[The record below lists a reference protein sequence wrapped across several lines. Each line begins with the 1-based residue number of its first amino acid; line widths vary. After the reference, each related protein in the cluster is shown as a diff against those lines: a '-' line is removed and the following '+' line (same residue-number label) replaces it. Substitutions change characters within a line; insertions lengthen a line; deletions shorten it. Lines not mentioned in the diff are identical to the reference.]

1 MPLLRY
7 TKLPPPPELSDK
19 PVWHY
24 VSRKSKRRALF
35 LLLALVGVLYLR
47 RGGGSFGGLVD
58 SLVPSHAAA
67 PAPAAE
73 EPVFHLKVALPEPP
87 PAKKDPSK
95 SEKAQP

>member
-1 MPLLRY
+1 MPLLRT

-58 SLVPSHAAA
+58 SLAPSHAAA
-67 PAPAAE
+67 PGPAADA
-73 EPVFHLKVALPEPP
+73 PVFHLRVALP
-87 PAKKDPSK
+87 PAKPDRTDKKAPKD
-95 SEKAQP
+95 QP